1 MNDVILFLLIF
12 IGILLVGL
20 FFLILLNCI
29 EYCKEDELY

>member
-20 FFLILLNCI
+20 FSLIILSCI